1 MADRIMHI
9 TWGDNVAGREERG
22 LEVFNEAIGLYGRM
36 QQEGRIEGLDVA
48 ILEPN
53 GGGEAGY
60 ITLHGS
66 ADQLAVVREDEEFRR
81 NMADASMVVKN
92 LCVCMGSTNEGVA
105 KDVALYQDAIS
116 RVPQMA

>member
-9 TWGDNVAGREERG
+9 TWGDNVAGREGRG

-36 QQEGRIEGLDVA
+36 QQEGRIERFEVA
-48 ILEPN
+48 LLEPN
-53 GGGEAGY
+53 GGSTDGY

-66 ADQLAVVREDEEFRR
+66 ADQLNAVREDDEFRR
-81 NMADASMVVKN
+81 NMADASLIVHN
-92 LCVCMGSTNEGVA
+92 LCLCMGVVNEGVA
-105 KDVALYQDAIS
+105 REVEMYQEAVG